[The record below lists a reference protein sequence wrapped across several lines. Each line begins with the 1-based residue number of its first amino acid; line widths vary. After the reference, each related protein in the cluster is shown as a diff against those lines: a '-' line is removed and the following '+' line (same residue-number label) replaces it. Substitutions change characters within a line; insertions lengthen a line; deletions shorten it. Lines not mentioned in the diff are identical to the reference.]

1 MAGQEATYPKRP
13 GCQAIRR
20 HSACRQHREAT
31 RLVRKK
37 DPTWPT
43 RWVQRRATDATM
55 VSSSAT
61 IQPLARFID
70 TRCSPSEWGSRTSPG
85 QRWLQKI
92 PP

>member
-1 MAGQEATYPKRP
+1 MAGQRATYPKRL

-43 RWVQRRATDATM
+43 RWVQRRVIDAIIEPL
-55 VSSSAT
+55 SAIIQP
-61 IQPLARFID
+61 IQPLGRFYRH
-70 TRCSPSEWGSRTSPG
+70 T
-85 QRWLQKI
+85 L
-92 PP
+92 